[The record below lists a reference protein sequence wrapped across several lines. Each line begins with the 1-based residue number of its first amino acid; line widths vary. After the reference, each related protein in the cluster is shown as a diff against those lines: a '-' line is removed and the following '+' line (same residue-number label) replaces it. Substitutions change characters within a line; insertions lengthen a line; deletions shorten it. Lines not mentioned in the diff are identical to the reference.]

1 MLADA
6 FRALPAGTPIAFVRL
21 SFTQVADLSP
31 LGSLTSLQTLDLSET
46 QVADLLP
53 LKSLASLQRLDL
65 SGTRVADLS
74 PLKSHI
80 HDHRVH
86 ALPPL
91 LASEL

>member
-1 MLADA
+1 MNI
-6 FRALPAGTPIAFVRL
+6 RPVTRIPETPIAFV
-21 SFTQVADLSP
+21 P